1 MVSHLT
7 FLALE
12 ALLPAVVLV
21 VVTGL
26 LLRFAWKERRGQR
39 VAARELAS
47 AGAERSSL
55 CPARHFTAVA
65 LGQLP
70 RLLAHRSLRWWVIVV
85 YRADAAL
92 QLPHHGL
99 R

>member
-39 VAARELAS
+39 V
-47 AGAERSSL
+47 
-55 CPARHFTAVA
+55 
-65 LGQLP
+65 
-70 RLLAHRSLRWWVIVV
+70 LLHSLRHLNTQQCHTVFQRLAYVCGNDEAHNLFV
-85 YRADAAL
+85 L
-92 QLPHHGL
+92 CVGTQN
-99 R
+99 